1 MNMSGARR
9 WWALGALAISVLV
22 VGLDLTVLNLALP
35 TLARDL
41 HASTGDLQWFVA
53 AYSLVVAAVLLPAG
67 LLGDRL
73 GRKKVLIAALVVFGL
88 GSVACAYAGSADAL
102 IGARVLLGLGA
113 AAILPLA
120 LAVLPVLFTEAE
132 RVKAI
137 AVVGGAIFISYPVGP
152 ILGGWLLD
160 KFWWGSVFL
169 INVPVVVLAVIAV
182 ALLMPESRS
191 SQRPRVDLAG
201 IALSS
206 LGLTAVTYGV
216 IRAGQDGW
224 SNGAAIA
231 AMAGGLVILAAF
243 ARWERRVGARGIRQP
258 LIDLSLFRSAS
269 FTWGTILSTMVS
281 FALFGILFAM
291 PQYFQDVRGA
301 DALGSGLRL
310 LPLIGGMLVGL
321 GLGSRLQGPGRA
333 TAKVLAT
340 AGFAVM
346 AAALAVG
353 AFTTVSSGTGFAAAW
368 FAVAGLGL
376 GFAMPA
382 ALNAALGALSAER
395 SGTGSALVTALRQ
408 VGATIG
414 VAVLG
419 TVLNSVYRSH
429 LHLTGRSAA
438 VTAAVR
444 SGVGPGIEAAR
455 RLASAPLLATVR
467 VAFVHGMDVML
478 WACGGIALASALLA
492 LAFLPR
498 KASMAELASVAGPAR
513 PSGPYGPDGSGPVA
527 AAADYDGQNREHER
541 HARN

>member
-1 MNMSGARR
+1 MTVSGARR
-9 WWALGALAISVLV
+9 WWALAALALSVLV

-53 AYSLVVAAVLLPAG
+53 SYSLVVAAALLPAG

-73 GRKKVLIAALVVFGL
+73 GRKKVLIAALLVFGA
-88 GSVACAYAGSADAL
+88 GSAACAYAGSSGAL
-102 IGARVLLGLGA
+102 IAARVLLGLGA
-113 AAILPLA
+113 AAIVPLA
-120 LAVLPVLFTEAE
+120 LAVLPVLFTEEE
-132 RVKAI
+132 RPRAI

-160 KFWWGSVFL
+160 RFWWGSVFL
-169 INVPVVVLAVIAV
+169 INIPVVLVAVLAVI
-182 ALLMPESRS
+182 LLMPESRS
-191 SQRPRVDLAG
+191 SQRPRVDVLG

-206 LGLTAVTYGV
+206 LGLTGLTYGV
-216 IRAGQDGW
+216 IRAGQYGW
-224 SNGAAIA
+224 NSGAAVA
-231 AMAGGLVILAAF
+231 AMLGGAVILGAF
-243 ARWERRVGARGIRQP
+243 VLWERRVTLRTAIQP
-258 LIDLSLFRSAS
+258 LVDLSLFRSAS

-291 PQYFQDVRGA
+291 PQYFQDVRGV

-321 GLGSRLQGPGRA
+321 VLGGRLQGPRKDRAGRPGA
-333 TAKVLAT
+333 GPPAARASAKVLAT

-353 AFTTVSSGTGFAAAW
+353 ALTKVSSGTGFAAAW

-395 SGTGSALVTALRQ
+395 SGAGSALVTAMRQ

-419 TVLNSVYRSH
+419 TVLNSVYSSH
-429 LHLTGRSAA
+429 LHLTGLPAA
-438 VTAAVR
+438 ATAGAG
-444 SGVGPGIEAAR
+444 SGVGAGTEAAR
-455 RLASAPLLATVR
+455 KLASAPLLDAVR
-467 VAFVHGMDVML
+467 AAFVHGMDVML
-478 WACGGIALASALLA
+478 WVCGGIALTSALLA

-498 KASMAELASVAGPAR
+498 KASQAGR
-513 PSGPYGPDGSGPVA
+513 DGSGAVIA
-527 AAADYDGQNREHER
+527 ATGSGEHNQSHER
-541 HARN
+541 HARR